1 MGLALIMGFA
11 TAFNILVIFKKL
23 ELKRYQDAFFDTSFL
38 IILTLVFAGSIAGMM
53 IGTVASAVV
62 SVYFF
67 FNTPKFLSF
76 DFKKLYDELNSD
88 EDDDEVS
95 DNVSTVNSILKEYNL
110 RKVELV

>member
-1 MGLALIMGFA
+1 MGLALVMGFA

-88 EDDDEVS
+88 EDEDDDE
-95 DNVSTVNSILKEYNL
+95 VSTVNSILKEYNL